1 MNNPQL
7 PAALSEAINN
17 FFTHTWDDK
26 DYLKLIDNIT
36 QDALYT
42 IDKNGSGDG
51 GDTFFFMRSLK
62 DLLTCLK
69 PFAHE

>member
-7 PAALSEAINN
+7 PTALSEAINN
-17 FFTHTWDDK
+17 FFEYACDD
-26 DYLKLIDNIT
+26 DDFLKTIDNIT
-36 QDALYT
+36 QDALYN
-42 IDKNGSGDG
+42 IDKNASKDG

-62 DLLTCLK
+62 DLLTSLK